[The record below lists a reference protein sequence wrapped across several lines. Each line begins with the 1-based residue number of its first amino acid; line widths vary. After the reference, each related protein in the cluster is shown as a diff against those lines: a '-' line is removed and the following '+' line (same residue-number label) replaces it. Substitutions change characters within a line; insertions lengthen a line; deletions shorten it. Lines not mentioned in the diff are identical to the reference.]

1 VTSHEVRCTSEFC
14 LQCDCGAIGLR
25 RAARSRCFQHLYR
38 GLSHHRPPYPCGSGF
53 ILSCA
58 PSSSEYVTAPFPHT
72 ARRLCAPSVRFCSP
86 SRHEPV
92 KSTIRR
98 DSHPRLCSALS
109 VSHALDGLLLHRP
122 CKLVSSC
129 SHVRDSLFRGCFPLP
144 SPRGS
149 SPRSPLVSLTTFASS
164 QVAPTVQLRTSQ
176 LQGVD
181 PGSDSSRR
189 AGGLDLLTT
198 RSPLEFS
205 TPAGVSSNT
214 LAPPSRRLRS

>member
-14 LQCDCGAIGLR
+14 LQCDCEAIGLPR
-25 RAARSRCFQHLYR
+25 TARSRCFQRPYR
-38 GLSHHRPPYPCGSGF
+38 GYRTTGPRTLAGSGSSSHARRP
-53 ILSCA
+53 LQSVSPLHPAQNPQACA
-58 PSSSEYVTAPFPHT
+58 PTM
-72 ARRLCAPSVRFCSP
+72 RFCSP

-98 DSHPRLCSALS
+98 DSHLRLRSALS

-164 QVAPTVQLRTSQ
+164 RVAPTVQLRTSQ

-205 TPAGVSSNT
+205 TPAGVSPNT

>member
-1 VTSHEVRCTSEFC
+1 
-14 LQCDCGAIGLR
+14 LQCDCGPIGLPR
-25 RAARSRCFQHLYR
+25 RRQESLFPPLLPRPVSPPAPEPLRVRVHPLMRAVLFRVCHRSIPAQH
-38 GLSHHRPPYPCGSGF
+38 PQA
-53 ILSCA
+53 CA
-58 PSSSEYVTAPFPHT
+58 PSM
-72 ARRLCAPSVRFCSP
+72 RFCSP
-86 SRHEPV
+86 SRHQLV
-92 KSTIRR
+92 KSTTRR
-98 DSHPRLCSALS
+98 DSHLRLCSALS

-149 SPRSPLVSLTTFASS
+149 SPRGPLVSLTTFASS
-164 QVAPTVQLRTSQ
+164 RVAPTVQLRPSQ
-176 LQGVD
+176 LQGFD

-205 TPAGVSSNT
+205 APAGFSPNT
-214 LAPPSRRLRS
+214 LAPPSRRLHS

>member
-14 LQCDCGAIGLR
+14 LQCDCEAIGLPRAAQRSLFPAPLR
-25 RAARSRCFQHLYR
+25 RAIAPPAPVPLRVRVHPLMRAVLFRVCHRSIPAQN
-38 GLSHHRPPYPCGSGF
+38 PQ
-53 ILSCA
+53 A
-58 PSSSEYVTAPFPHT
+58 
-72 ARRLCAPSVRFCSP
+72 CAPSVRFCSP

-98 DSHPRLCSALS
+98 DSHLRLCSALS

-122 CKLVSSC
+122 RRLVSSC

-149 SPRSPLVSLTTFASS
+149 SPRSPLMLLTTFASS
-164 QVAPTVQLRTSQ
+164 QVAPTVQLRTPQ

-205 TPAGVSSNT
+205 TPAGFSPNT